1 MSQTPLISTTDQ
13 AAVEQ
18 LANRLPQ
25 SLMIIAES
33 GLDGAGVARHL
44 AHHCRSDVLT
54 VSPLPQKNTIST
66 EQIRDLTAMLRTYS
80 SVRRVVII
88 NPANVMTESAQNA
101 LLKTLEEPNPNTHF
115 LLIAETSTD
124 LLSTIQSRC
133 QQLTLHRTTTSQ
145 DAKMLENTNLTP
157 QEKRQIAF
165 LAAGLPL
172 LITELSHDA
181 TKLAERQ
188 AIAADAK
195 HILEHPSSY
204 ASLKCALRYTDRAST
219 LQLIDILLR
228 FIHFQLKHA
237 TQPPAMHQLLQKVLQ
252 AEKSLLANGNTRL
265 ALLKIVL

>member
-1 MSQTPLISTTDQ
+1 MSQTPLISTNDQ
-13 AAVEQ
+13 ATVEQ
-18 LANRLPQ
+18 LANHLPQ
-25 SLMIIAES
+25 SLMIIAEP

-44 AHHCRSDVLT
+44 ARHCKSDVLT
-54 VSPLPQKNTIST
+54 VNPLPQKNTIST
-66 EQIRDLTAMLRTYS
+66 EQLRDLTAMLRTYS
-80 SVRRVVII
+80 SARRVVVI
-88 NPANVMTESAQNA
+88 NPANLMTESAQNA

-115 LLIAETSTD
+115 LLITTASTD
-124 LLSTIQSRC
+124 LLPTIQSRC
-133 QQLTLHRTTTSQ
+133 QQLTLHRTTASQ
-145 DAKMLENTNLTP
+145 DANLLENTNLTP

-172 LITELSHDA
+172 LIAELSHDA

-188 AIAADAK
+188 VIAADAK

-204 ASLKCALRYTDRAST
+204 ASLKCALRYTDRASA

-237 TQPPAMHQLLQKVLQ
+237 AQPPAMYQLLQNVLE

>member
-1 MSQTPLISTTDQ
+1 MSQTPLISTNDQ
-13 AAVEQ
+13 ATVEQ

-25 SLMIIAES
+25 SLMIIAEP
-33 GLDGAGVARHL
+33 GLDRVGTAHYL
-44 AHHCRSDVLT
+44 ANHRQSEVLT
-54 VSPLPQKNTIST
+54 VSPLPQKSTIST
-66 EQIRDLTAMLRTYS
+66 EQIRDLTAMLRTHS
-80 SVRRVVII
+80 SVSRVVII
-88 NPANVMTESAQNA
+88 NPANLMTESAQNA

-115 LLIAETSTD
+115 LLITTAGTD
-124 LLSTIQSRC
+124 LLPTIQSRC
-133 QQLTLHRTTTSQ
+133 QQLTLHRTTASQ
-145 DAKMLENTNLTP
+145 DAQLLENVKLTP

-172 LITELSHDA
+172 LITELSQNA
-181 TKLAERQ
+181 KKLAERQ

-204 ASLKCALRYTDRAST
+204 SAIKCAMHYTDRTKA

-237 TQPPAMHQLLQKVLQ
+237 AQPPAVHQSLQKVLE
-252 AEKSLLANGNTRL
+252 AEKSLMANGNTRL

>member
-1 MSQTPLISTTDQ
+1 MSQTPLISTNDQ
-13 AAVEQ
+13 ATVEQ

-133 QQLTLHRTTTSQ
+133 QQLMLHRTTASQ
-145 DAKMLENTNLTP
+145 DAKLLENTNLTP

-172 LITELSHDA
+172 LITELGQDA
-181 TKLAERQ
+181 KKLAERQ

-204 ASLKCALRYTDRAST
+204 SAMKCAMHYTDRSSA

-237 TQPPAMHQLLQKVLQ
+237 TQPPAMHQLLKKVLQ
-252 AEKSLLANGNTRL
+252 AEKSLLTNGNTRL

>member
-1 MSQTPLISTTDQ
+1 MSQAPLISTNDQ
-13 AAVEQ
+13 ATVEQ

-25 SLMIIAES
+25 SLMIIAEP

-44 AHHCRSDVLT
+44 AHYHRSDVLT
-54 VSPLPQKNTIST
+54 VSPLPQKNIIST
-66 EQIRDLTAMLRTYS
+66 EQIRDLTAILRTYS

-88 NPANVMTESAQNA
+88 NPANIMTESAQNA

-124 LLSTIQSRC
+124 LLPTIQSRC
-133 QQLTLHRTTTSQ
+133 QQLTLHRTTASQ
-145 DAKMLENTNLTP
+145 DAQLLEKTALTP

-172 LITELSHDA
+172 LITELSQDA
-181 TKLAERQ
+181 KKLAERQ
-188 AIAADAK
+188 TIAADAK

-204 ASLKCALRYTDRAST
+204 ASLKCALRYTDRASA

-237 TQPPAMHQLLQKVLQ
+237 TQPPTMHRLLQKVLE

>member
-1 MSQTPLISTTDQ
+1 MSQPPLISANDQ
-13 AAVEQ
+13 ATVEQ
-18 LANRLPQ
+18 LAGRLPQ
-25 SLMIIAES
+25 SLMIIAEP
-33 GLDGAGVARHL
+33 GLDGVGTAHYL
-44 AHHCRSDVLT
+44 ANHRQSEVLT
-54 VSPLPQKNTIST
+54 VNPLPQKSTIST
-66 EQIRDLTAMLRTYS
+66 EQIRDLTAILRTHS

-88 NPANVMTESAQNA
+88 NPANTMTESAQNA

-115 LLIAETSTD
+115 LLITTANTE
-124 LLSTIQSRC
+124 LLPTIQSRC
-133 QQLTLHRTTTSQ
+133 QQLTLHRTTASQ

-204 ASLKCALRYTDRAST
+204 SAIKCAMHYTDRTKA

-237 TQPPAMHQLLQKVLQ
+237 TPSPAIHQWLQKVLQ

>member
-1 MSQTPLISTTDQ
+1 MSQPPLISANDQ
-13 AAVEQ
+13 ATVEQ
-18 LANRLPQ
+18 LAGRLPQ
-25 SLMIIAES
+25 SLMIIAEP
-33 GLDGAGVARHL
+33 GLDGVGTAHYL
-44 AHHCRSDVLT
+44 ANHRQSEVLT
-54 VSPLPQKNTIST
+54 VNPLPHKSTIST
-66 EQIRDLTAMLRTYS
+66 EQIRDLTAILRTHS

-88 NPANVMTESAQNA
+88 NPANTMTESAQNA

-115 LLIAETSTD
+115 LLITTANTE
-124 LLSTIQSRC
+124 LLPTIQSRC
-133 QQLTLHRTTTSQ
+133 QQLTLHRTTASQ
-145 DAKMLENTNLTP
+145 DAQLLENTKLTP
-157 QEKRQIAF
+157 QEKRQILF

-172 LITELSHDA
+172 LITELGQDA
-181 TKLAERQ
+181 KKLAERQ

-204 ASLKCALRYTDRAST
+204 ASLKCALRYTDRASA

-237 TQPPAMHQLLQKVLQ
+237 AQPPAMHQLLKKVLQ

>member
-1 MSQTPLISTTDQ
+1 MNQPPLISTNDQ
-13 AAVEQ
+13 ATVEQ
-18 LANRLPQ
+18 LANHLPQ
-25 SLMIIAES
+25 SLMVIAES
-33 GLDGAGVARHL
+33 GLDGTGVAGYL
-44 AHHCRSDVLT
+44 AKHHQSDVLT
-54 VSPLPQKNTIST
+54 VSPLPQKSTIST
-66 EQIRDLTAMLRTYS
+66 EQIRDLTAMLRTHS

-88 NPANVMTESAQNA
+88 NPANAMTESAQNA
-101 LLKTLEEPNPNTHF
+101 LLKTLEEPNLNTHF
-115 LLIAETSTD
+115 LLITTASTD
-124 LLSTIQSRC
+124 LLPTIQSRC
-133 QQLTLHRTTTSQ
+133 QQLTLHRTTASQ
-145 DAKMLENTNLTP
+145 DAQLLEKTALTP

-181 TKLAERQ
+181 KKLAERQ

-204 ASLKCALRYTDRAST
+204 ASLKCALRYTDRASA

-237 TQPPAMHQLLQKVLQ
+237 AQPPTMHQLLKKVLE

>member
-1 MSQTPLISTTDQ
+1 MSQTPLISTNDQ
-13 AAVEQ
+13 ATVEQ

-54 VSPLPQKNTIST
+54 VSPLLQKNTIST
-66 EQIRDLTAMLRTYS
+66 EQIRDLTAMLRTHS
-80 SVRRVVII
+80 SIRRVVII
-88 NPANVMTESAQNA
+88 NPANLMTESAQNA
-101 LLKTLEEPNPNTHF
+101 LLKTLEEPNLNTHF
-115 LLIAETSTD
+115 LLITTASAD
-124 LLSTIQSRC
+124 LLPTIQSRC
-133 QQLTLHRTTTSQ
+133 QQLTLHRTTASQ
-145 DAKMLENTNLTP
+145 DAKLLENTNLTP

-172 LITELSHDA
+172 LITELGQDA
-181 TKLAERQ
+181 KKLAERQ

-195 HILEHPSSY
+195 HILERPGSY
-204 ASLKCALRYTDRAST
+204 SAMKCAMRYTDRSSA

-237 TQPPAMHQLLQKVLQ
+237 AQPPAMYQLLKKVLQ
-252 AEKSLLANGNTRL
+252 VEKSLLANGNTRL

>member
-1 MSQTPLISTTDQ
+1 MRQAPLISTNDQ
-13 AAVEQ
+13 ATVEQ
-18 LANRLPQ
+18 LTDRLPQ
-25 SLMIIAES
+25 SLMIIAEP
-33 GLDGAGVARHL
+33 GLDGVGTARYL
-44 AHHCRSDVLT
+44 ANHRQSDVLT
-54 VSPLPQKNTIST
+54 VSPLPQKSTIST
-66 EQIRDLTAMLRTYS
+66 EQIRDLTAMLRTHS
-80 SVRRVVII
+80 SVRRVIII
-88 NPANVMTESAQNA
+88 NPANTMTESAQNA

-115 LLIAETSTD
+115 LLITTADTE
-124 LLSTIQSRC
+124 LLPTIQSRC
-133 QQLTLHRTTTSQ
+133 QQLTLHRTTASQ
-145 DAKMLENTNLTP
+145 DAQLLENTKLTP
-157 QEKRQIAF
+157 QEKRQILF

-204 ASLKCALRYTDRAST
+204 SAMKCALRHTDRASA

-237 TQPPAMHQLLQKVLQ
+237 TQPPAMHQLLQKVLE

>member
-1 MSQTPLISTTDQ
+1 MSQTPLISTNDQ
-13 AAVEQ
+13 ATVEQ

-25 SLMIIAES
+25 SLMIIAEP
-33 GLDGAGVARHL
+33 GLDGVGTAHYL
-44 AHHCRSDVLT
+44 ANHRQSEVLT
-54 VSPLPQKNTIST
+54 VNPLPQKSTIST
-66 EQIRDLTAMLRTYS
+66 EQIRDLTAMLRTHS

-115 LLIAETSTD
+115 LLITTASTE
-124 LLSTIQSRC
+124 LLPTIQSRC
-133 QQLTLHRTTTSQ
+133 QQLTLHRTTASQ
-145 DAKMLENTNLTP
+145 DAQLLEKTTLTP

-204 ASLKCALRYTDRAST
+204 SAMKCAMHYTDRTKA

-237 TQPPAMHQLLQKVLQ
+237 TPSPAVHQSLQKVLE
-252 AEKSLLANGNTRL
+252 AEKSLMANGNTRL

>member
-1 MSQTPLISTTDQ
+1 MSQPPLISANDQ
-13 AAVEQ
+13 ATVEQ
-18 LANRLPQ
+18 LAGRLPQ
-25 SLMIIAES
+25 SLMIIAEP
-33 GLDGAGVARHL
+33 GLDGVGTANYL
-44 AHHCRSDVLT
+44 ANHRQSEVLT
-54 VSPLPQKNTIST
+54 VNPLPQKSTIST
-66 EQIRDLTAMLRTYS
+66 EQIRDLTAILRTHS

-88 NPANVMTESAQNA
+88 NPANTMTESAQNA

-115 LLIAETSTD
+115 LLITTANTE
-124 LLSTIQSRC
+124 LLPTIQSRC
-133 QQLTLHRTTTSQ
+133 QQLTLHRTTASQ
-145 DAKMLENTNLTP
+145 DAQLLENTKLTP
-157 QEKRQIAF
+157 QEKRQILF

-172 LITELSHDA
+172 LITELGQDA
-181 TKLAERQ
+181 KKLAERQ

-204 ASLKCALRYTDRAST
+204 ASLKCALRYTDRASA

-237 TQPPAMHQLLQKVLQ
+237 AQPPAMHQLLKKVLQ

>member
-1 MSQTPLISTTDQ
+1 MNQPSLISTNDQ
-13 AAVEQ
+13 ATVEQ
-18 LANRLPQ
+18 LANHLPQ
-25 SLMIIAES
+25 SLMVIAES
-33 GLDGAGVARHL
+33 GLDGTGVAGYL
-44 AHHCRSDVLT
+44 AKHHQSDVLT
-54 VSPLPQKNTIST
+54 VSPLPQKSTIST
-66 EQIRDLTAMLRTYS
+66 EQIRDLTAMLRTHS

-88 NPANVMTESAQNA
+88 NPANLMTESAQNA
-101 LLKTLEEPNPNTHF
+101 LLKTLEEPNLNTHF
-115 LLIAETSTD
+115 LLITTASTD
-124 LLSTIQSRC
+124 LLPTIQSRC
-133 QQLTLHRTTTSQ
+133 QQLTLHHTTASQ
-145 DAKMLENTNLTP
+145 DAQLLENIKLTP
-157 QEKRQIAF
+157 QEKRQILF

-204 ASLKCALRYTDRAST
+204 ASLKCALRYTDRASA

-237 TQPPAMHQLLQKVLQ
+237 TQPRAMHQLLKKVLQ

>member
-1 MSQTPLISTTDQ
+1 MSQTPLISTNDQ
-13 AAVEQ
+13 ATVEQ

-25 SLMIIAES
+25 SLMIIAEP
-33 GLDGAGVARHL
+33 GLDRVGTAHYL
-44 AHHCRSDVLT
+44 ANHRQSEVLT
-54 VSPLPQKNTIST
+54 VSPLPQKSTIST
-66 EQIRDLTAMLRTYS
+66 EQIRDLTAMLRTHS

-88 NPANVMTESAQNA
+88 NPANLMTESAQNA

-115 LLIAETSTD
+115 LLITTAGTD
-124 LLSTIQSRC
+124 LLPTIQSRC
-133 QQLTLHRTTTSQ
+133 QQLTLHRTTASQ
-145 DAKMLENTNLTP
+145 DAQLLENVKLTP

-172 LITELSHDA
+172 LITELGQNA
-181 TKLAERQ
+181 KKLAERQ

-195 HILEHPSSY
+195 LILEHPSSY
-204 ASLKCALRYTDRAST
+204 SAIKCAMHYTDRTKA

-237 TQPPAMHQLLQKVLQ
+237 AQPPAVHQSLQKVLE
-252 AEKSLLANGNTRL
+252 AEKSLMANGNTRL

>member
-1 MSQTPLISTTDQ
+1 MSQTPLISTNDQ
-13 AAVEQ
+13 ATVEQ
-18 LANRLPQ
+18 LADRLPQ
-25 SLMIIAES
+25 SLMIIAEP
-33 GLDGAGVARHL
+33 GLDGVGTAHYL
-44 AHHCRSDVLT
+44 ANHRQSEVLT
-54 VSPLPQKNTIST
+54 VNPLPQKSTIST
-66 EQIRDLTAMLRTYS
+66 EQIRDLTAMLRTHS

-115 LLIAETSTD
+115 LLITTASTE
-124 LLSTIQSRC
+124 LLPTIQSRC
-133 QQLTLHRTTTSQ
+133 QQLTLHRTTASQ
-145 DAKMLENTNLTP
+145 DAQLLEKTALTP

-165 LAAGLPL
+165 LATGLPL

-204 ASLKCALRYTDRAST
+204 ASLKCALRYTDRAGA

-237 TQPPAMHQLLQKVLQ
+237 TPSPAVHQSLQKVLE
-252 AEKSLLANGNTRL
+252 AEKSLMANGNTRL

>member
-1 MSQTPLISTTDQ
+1 MSQTPLISTNDQ
-13 AAVEQ
+13 ATVEQ

-25 SLMIIAES
+25 SLMIIAEP
-33 GLDGAGVARHL
+33 GLDRVGTAHYL
-44 AHHCRSDVLT
+44 ANHRQSEVLT
-54 VSPLPQKNTIST
+54 VSPLPQKSTIST
-66 EQIRDLTAMLRTYS
+66 EQIRDLTAMLRTHS

-88 NPANVMTESAQNA
+88 NPANLMTESAQNA

-115 LLIAETSTD
+115 LLITTAGTD
-124 LLSTIQSRC
+124 LLPTIQSRC
-133 QQLTLHRTTTSQ
+133 QQLTLHRTTASQ
-145 DAKMLENTNLTP
+145 DAQLLENVKLTP

-172 LITELSHDA
+172 LITELGQNA
-181 TKLAERQ
+181 KKLAERQ

-204 ASLKCALRYTDRAST
+204 SAIKCAMHYTDRTKA

-237 TQPPAMHQLLQKVLQ
+237 AQPPAVHQSLQKVLE
-252 AEKSLLANGNTRL
+252 AEKSLMANGNTRL